1 VTKKAKGLLEEE
13 STGEGGKT
21 WREIGE
27 TGERER
33 EIRSVSGV
41 SKRRRDSGRQI
52 QYVTRG
58 ETTIVITVSGWPDT
72 RWAKRVG
79 PGQPHR
85 ARYNTVTLHD
95 RAL

>member
-1 VTKKAKGLLEEE
+1 
-13 STGEGGKT
+13 
-21 WREIGE
+21 
-27 TGERER
+27 
-33 EIRSVSGV
+33 
-41 SKRRRDSGRQI
+41 
-52 QYVTRG
+52 VTRG